1 MKNCKLGEVA
11 ELRVCHWC
19 DLFVCVCVCVCVW
32 VVFSPVSIFRSC
44 LLFCFVLFFAGGG
57 WYGCLLN
64 RNRSQFKMSYSLRL
78 CDYCVNLRLN

>member
-1 MKNCKLGEVA
+1 MKNCKLGELA

-19 DLFVCVCVCVCVW
+19 DLFVCMCVCAYGLFSLLFVFF
-32 VVFSPVSIFRSC
+32 VVV
-44 LLFCFVLFFAGGG
+44 FCFVLFFAGGG